1 MKTFLVAVLA
11 LVSGC
16 AAAEGAD
23 SEAPAPASQVSTT
36 QTAQCV
42 DHTADVVYRGEAR
55 ADVAY
60 AVLATIHHPDGSSEW
75 QRPAFEEVG
84 VGTRAAVYC
93 FGGSYAVFTRLVSQ

>member
-16 AAAEGAD
+16 AGV
-23 SEAPAPASQVSTT
+23 EATSTEVPSAASQVSTT

-55 ADVAY
+55 ADVAF
-60 AVLATIHHPDGSSEW
+60 AVLATIHHPDGSTEW

-84 VGTRAAVYC
+84 AGTRAAVYC
-93 FGGSYAVFTRLVSQ
+93 FGGSYAVFTRMVSQ